1 MHKNA
6 VILAVIVIFIGL
18 NISIGYIA
26 FAAEP
31 DYIIT
36 MVPNVNSVYRGNSL
50 SYDLTLTSIR
60 DFESKIDVKV
70 NDVPE
75 GVDVVVE
82 SKGAMLSSEED
93 LIFKVNVKVDSEAPA
108 GLYDI
113 VIEANGNGLVRSATS
128 QLNIIGTDQI
138 IVVIEDFWYFP
149 NNLTIRA
156 GSEVIWVNKDFAA
169 HTATADNGEFDTKLL
184 QQNQVSLAIV
194 FDKVGIYPWFCV
206 PHPQMVG
213 AVRVV
218 E

>member
-31 DYIIT
+31 DYIIS
-36 MVPNVNSVYRGNSL
+36 MMPNVNSVYRGNSL

-213 AVRVV
+213 AVKVV

>member
-31 DYIIT
+31 DYIIS

-108 GLYDI
+108 GLYNI

-138 IVVIEDFWYFP
+138 IVIIEDFWYFP

-213 AVRVV
+213 AIKVV

>member
-31 DYIIT
+31 DYIIS

-169 HTATADNGEFDTKLL
+169 HTATANNGEFDTKLL

-213 AVRVV
+213 AVKVV

>member
-213 AVRVV
+213 AVKVV

>member
-6 VILAVIVIFIGL
+6 VILAIIVIFIGL

-31 DYIIT
+31 DYIIS
-36 MVPNVNSVYRGNSL
+36 MMPNVNSVYRGNSL

-93 LIFKVNVKVDSEAPA
+93 LIFKVNIKVDSEAPA

-213 AVRVV
+213 AIKVV

>member
-31 DYIIT
+31 DYIIS

-169 HTATADNGEFDTKLL
+169 HTATANNGEFDTKLL

>member
-31 DYIIT
+31 DYIIS

-93 LIFKVNVKVDSEAPA
+93 LIFKVNVKVDSAAPA

-169 HTATADNGEFDTKLL
+169 HTATANNGEFDTKLL

-213 AVRVV
+213 AVKVV

>member
-31 DYIIT
+31 DYIIS
-36 MVPNVNSVYRGNSL
+36 MMPNVNSVYRGNSL

-93 LIFKVNVKVDSEAPA
+93 LIFKVNIKVDSEAPA
-108 GLYDI
+108 GLYNI

-213 AVRVV
+213 AVKVV

>member
-6 VILAVIVIFIGL
+6 VILAIIVIFIGL

-31 DYIIT
+31 DYIIS
-36 MVPNVNSVYRGNSL
+36 MMPNVNSVYRGNSL

-93 LIFKVNVKVDSEAPA
+93 LIFKVNIKVDSEAPA

-213 AVRVV
+213 AVKVV

>member
-31 DYIIT
+31 DYIIS

-213 AVRVV
+213 AVKVV